1 MAIVDR
7 SSGSF
12 EAQIVATQIST
23 WSSRGSRYFRGRG
36 RADKIEALREDLEL
50 PGATKTARRPKA
62 PTNVEIRTKKVG
74 G

>member
-50 PGATKTARRPKA
+50 TVDWSEEDCKTTES
-62 PTNVEIRTKKVG
+62 TNKR
-74 G
+74 